1 MMALAL
7 PVGPALSW
15 RYGFS
20 VESRQCNGL
29 KVAMQPEMGNED
41 SRRAALDQWV
51 GDWLGAPVTGEPASA
66 DASFRRYFRYQHGG
80 RSLVAMDAPPE
91 QEDCRPFIDVAERL
105 AAAGV
110 NVPAILHRDLERGFL
125 LLTDMGTET
134 WLTAL
139 DDGNAD
145 AWFSAALDALI
156 AQQRHADVTGLPA
169 CDRALLR
176 RELDLFRDWYL
187 DRHRGLDLDGDRGR
201 RLDAVFE
208 TLIEAALA
216 QPRVFVHRDFMPR
229 NLMVSDP
236 NPGVIDFQD
245 AVLGPISYDPICL
258 FKDAFLSWPEDRVL
272 VWLRVY
278 HERARATGLPVPE
291 AFDEW
296 LRWCDLMGVQRH
308 LKVIG
313 IFARIRHRDGKPK
326 YLEDAPRFFAYLR
339 AVIARRPELADL
351 GRLLDEWQ
359 CP

>member
-1 MMALAL
+1 M
-7 PVGPALSW
+7 
-15 RYGFS
+15 
-20 VESRQCNGL
+20 
-29 KVAMQPEMGNED
+29 
-41 SRRAALDQWV
+41 
-51 GDWLGAPVTGEPASA
+51 
-66 DASFRRYFRYQHGG
+66 
-80 RSLVAMDAPPE
+80 
-91 QEDCRPFIDVAERL
+91 
-105 AAAGV
+105 
-110 NVPAILHRDLERGFL
+110 
-125 LLTDMGTET
+125 
-134 WLTAL
+134 
-139 DDGNAD
+139 
-145 AWFSAALDALI
+145 
-156 AQQRHADVTGLPA
+156 
-169 CDRALLR
+169 
-176 RELDLFRDWYL
+176 
-187 DRHRGLDLDGDRGR
+187 
-201 RLDAVFE
+201 
-208 TLIEAALA
+208 
-216 QPRVFVHRDFMPR
+216 
-229 NLMVSDP
+229 
-236 NPGVIDFQD
+236 IDFQD